1 MDKPK
6 GVYIAVGIV
15 ALAAVGFF
23 VTRPA
28 GKKDSEVVVLCGGSM
43 APAIIEIID
52 EYKSVSED
60 KVVLSSGSSGVL
72 AAQIK
77 HTRKGDVFVC
87 HDPFMP
93 WAEKHG
99 LVAEWRTVAK
109 LRVTIAVP
117 EGNPKGIRGLEDLAR
132 PGLRVGVGNPGYST
146 SGVITKEILKRVE
159 YGEAI
164 EKNSI
169 HARVHGKRATDLALG
184 HLDAAII
191 WNAVAHTYRDKL
203 DAIPIDNTLV
213 DAITSA
219 TYGRSDLRNVKVT
232 IGIVAGAADR
242 ENVRR
247 FWEFATTRGKEIFA
261 RHGFTAAREPLGARP
276 SVRRSP
282 PPGE

>member
-15 ALAAVGFF
+15 ALAAVVFF

-28 GKKDSEVVVLCGGSM
+28 GKSDSEILVLCGGSM
-43 APAIIEIID
+43 APAIMEIIE
-52 EYKSVSED
+52 EYKSVSDD
-60 KVVLSSGSSGVL
+60 KAILSTGGSGAL

-99 LVAEWRTVAK
+99 LVGEWRTVAK
-109 LRVTIAVP
+109 LRVVIAVP
-117 EGNPKGIRGLEDLAR
+117 EGNPGEVRGLKDLAR
-132 PGLRVGVGNPGYST
+132 PGLRVGVGNPDRST

-159 YGEAI
+159 YGKAI

-232 IGIVAGAADR
+232 IGIVAGAKGR

-261 RHGFTAAREPLGARP
+261 RHGFTPARGPDLNR
-276 SVRRSP
+276 P
-282 PPGE
+282 PP

>member
-1 MDKPK
+1 MDRLK
-6 GVYIAVGIV
+6 GVYVAVGVI
-15 ALAAVGFF
+15 ALAGVVVLVA
-23 VTRPA
+23 RPA
-28 GKKDSEVVVLCGGSM
+28 GKSDSEILVLCGGSM
-43 APAIIEIID
+43 APAIMEIIE
-52 EYKSVSED
+52 EYKSASDD
-60 KVVLSSGSSGVL
+60 KVAHSFGSSAVL
-72 AAQIK
+72 AAQIRN
-77 HTRKGDVFVC
+77 TRKGDVFVC

-99 LVAEWRTVAK
+99 LVADWRTVAK
-109 LRVTIAVP
+109 LRVVVAVP
-117 EGNPKGIRGLEDLAR
+117 EGNPKEIRGLKDLAR

-146 SGVITKEILKRVE
+146 SGVITKEILKRVD
-159 YGEAI
+159 YGKAI

-191 WNAVAHTYRDKL
+191 WNAVAHTHRHKL

-261 RHGFTAAREPLGARP
+261 RHGFTPARGPDLNRRP
-276 SVRRSP
+276 P
-282 PPGE
+282 

>member
-1 MDKPK
+1 MKKLK
-6 GVYIAVGIV
+6 GAYVAVGIV
-15 ALAAVGFF
+15 ALAAVGFLAA
-23 VTRPA
+23 RPA
-28 GKKDSEVVVLCGGSM
+28 GKRDSEIVVLCGGSM
-43 APAIIEIID
+43 AAAMMDVIG
-52 EYKSVSED
+52 EYKPVSGD
-60 KVVLSSGSSGVL
+60 KVVLSAGSSAAL

-93 WAEKHG
+93 WAEKQG
-99 LVAEWRTVAK
+99 LVGEWRTVAK
-109 LRVTIAVP
+109 LRVVIAVS
-117 EGNPKGIRGLEDLAR
+117 EGNPKGIRGLKDLAR

-159 YGEAI
+159 YGDAI
-164 EKNSI
+164 RKNSFQ
-169 HARVHGKRATDLALG
+169 ARVHGKRATDLALG

-191 WNAVAHTYRDKL
+191 WNAVAHTFRDRL

-213 DAITSA
+213 DAVTSA

-232 IGIVAGAADR
+232 IGIVAGAKGR

-261 RHGFTAAREPLGARP
+261 RHGFTVAE
-276 SVRRSP
+276 
-282 PPGE
+282 